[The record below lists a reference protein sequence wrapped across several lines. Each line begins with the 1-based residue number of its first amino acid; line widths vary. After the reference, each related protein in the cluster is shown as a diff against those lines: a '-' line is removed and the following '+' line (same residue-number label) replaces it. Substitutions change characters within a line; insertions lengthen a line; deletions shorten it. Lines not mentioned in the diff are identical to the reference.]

1 MIQRFR
7 PFAGIRG
14 SINKILHI
22 LAVFDF
28 NWASESRRI
37 TIGVAAMI
45 LEVLARLVEPLPLK
59 YVFDFVLDA
68 KAGTGSFLAVFA
80 STNQSSFIALSAIAV
95 VLIALVRA
103 GSEFTSTVAFAV
115 AGNNFLTQLRAR
127 TFQHI
132 LTLSLR
138 FHDRV
143 RTGDLVTRVIGDMGR
158 LQDVGVTAFLPLTIN
173 ILTLFAMLVA
183 MLAINP
189 HLGLLAVMMFPLFM
203 LFAFTSGRRIRRVA
217 RDQRKREGRVGAASA
232 EAFTAIRT
240 VQALGLEPAMAAN
253 FGSQNRKSARQAVQ
267 GKRLAA
273 RLERGVDVLIAV
285 ATALVLWR
293 GALHV
298 TGNQLTPGDLLV
310 FLAYLKNAFKPMR
323 DMAKYSGR
331 IAGSIASAER
341 VAQLL
346 EEKPEFEDCHTLPS
360 LANSIEKIE
369 FRDVCFQ
376 YADGH
381 ETLQDINFEARKG
394 ELIALLGPSGAGK
407 STIVNLMLRLYD
419 PNTGSIRFGGQ
430 DIRHCRLSSVR
441 NSIAMVP
448 QESMLFN
455 ASIADNISIGNPDV
469 GPEAIR
475 AAACLAGA
483 DDFILSLPNGY
494 DTIVSERGTSL
505 SGGQQ
510 RRIAIA
516 RAVVRNSPVL
526 IMDEPLAGLDA
537 FNRQL
542 VSESI
547 SRIRQGRIT
556 FVILHDLKAAMDAD
570 KILFIK
576 GGRIVFSSRT
586 NDDGFSSKEL
596 EKLYVSLATTD

>member
-1 MIQRFR
+1 MIQSFR

-14 SINKILHI
+14 SIRKILHI
-22 LAVFDF
+22 LTVFDF

-37 TIGVAAMI
+37 TIGISAMI
-45 LEVLARLVEPLPLK
+45 AEVAARLVEPLPLK
-59 YVFDFVLDA
+59 VVFDLVLDS
-68 KAGTGSFLAVFA
+68 KGSTDSFIASFA
-80 STNQSSFIALSAIAV
+80 STNQSVFIVLAAGAVVVIAL
-95 VLIALVRA
+95 LRA
-103 GSEFTSTVAFAV
+103 ASEFTSTVAFAV

-138 FHDRV
+138 FHARV

-173 ILTLFAMLVA
+173 ILTLVAMLVA
-183 MLAINP
+183 MVVINP
-189 HLGLLAVMMFPLFM
+189 QLGLVAVVMFPLFM
-203 LFAFTSGRRIRRVA
+203 LFAFSSGRRIRKVA

-273 RLERGVDVLIAV
+273 RLERGVDVLIAA

-293 GALHV
+293 GALLV
-298 TGNQLTPGDLLV
+298 MGNQLTPGDLLV

-346 EEKPEFEDCHTLPS
+346 EEKPEFEDNHRLP
-360 LANSIEKIE
+360 AVPRSIETIE
-369 FRDVCFQ
+369 FSDVYFDYC
-376 YADGH
+376 DGDS
-381 ETLQDINFEARKG
+381 TLQGINFEARRG

-419 PNTGSIRFGGQ
+419 PNTGSIRFDDQ
-430 DIRHCRLSSVR
+430 DIRDYRLSSVR

-455 ASIADNISIGNPDV
+455 ASITDNISIGNPDV
-469 GPEAIR
+469 PPETIR
-475 AAACLAGA
+475 AAATLAGA
-483 DDFILSLPNGY
+483 DDFIMSLPNGY
-494 DTIVSERGTSL
+494 DTIVSERGSSL

-556 FVILHDLKAAMDAD
+556 FVILHDIKAAMDAD
-570 KILFIK
+570 AILFIK
-576 GGRIVFSSRT
+576 GGRIVFADRTSDDRCSST
-586 NDDGFSSKEL
+586 EL
-596 EKLYVSLATTD
+596 ERLYGSLATTD